1 MTRSPSPGM
10 QSRLPPWLKV
20 RFPASERLNEVRALL
35 RRQGLHTVCEE
46 ARCPNIGE
54 CFSSNIAT
62 FMVLG
67 GICTRNCRFCGVTHG
82 RPGAVDGEEPR
93 RLAVAAMGLGYMV
106 ITSVTRDD
114 LPDGGAGVFAASIRA
129 IGERVPG
136 CRVEA
141 LIPDFRGDREALAKV
156 VEAGPFVLGHNL
168 ETVPRL
174 YASVRPQ
181 ARYQRSLGL
190 LAATKRMNPALLT
203 KSGLMVGL
211 GESQD
216 ELLQVMADL
225 RGAGCDLLTV
235 GQYLRPSRQQLPVE
249 RFYPPE
255 EFHIFAQRGREMRFR
270 HVEAGP
276 LVRSS
281 YHAARQSA
289 IPNSVG

>member
-1 MTRSPSPGM
+1 VTRSPSPEM
-10 QSRLPPWLKV
+10 QPRLPPWLKV

-35 RRQGLHTVCEE
+35 RRRGLHTVCEE

-67 GICTRNCRFCGVTHG
+67 GICTRNCRFCGVTSG
-82 RPGAVDGEEPR
+82 RPSATDDEEPR
-93 RLAVAAMGLGYMV
+93 RLADAVAAMGLEYVV

-136 CRVEA
+136 CRVEV

-156 VEAGPFVLGHNL
+156 VEAGPFVIGHNL

-181 ARYQRSLGL
+181 ARYQRSLEL
-190 LAATKRMNPALLT
+190 LAAAKRMNPALLT

-216 ELLQVMADL
+216 EVLEVMADL
-225 RGAGCDLLTV
+225 HRVDCDLLTV

-255 EFHIFAQRGREMRFR
+255 EFYTFVQRGREMGFR

-281 YHAARQSA
+281 YHAERQTA
-289 IPNSVG
+289 AAVP